1 MQRIVVMKGLPASGK
16 TTRAMQLVSE
26 GFKRVNKDDIRAMLD
41 NGKHSRENEKLVRK
55 VEEQLVSDMVSA
67 GKNVVIDSTNFAYD
81 EFWKSWAEARGVR
94 CEVEFVDTPITECIQ
109 RDAARGDRSVGA
121 KVIQGMYDRYLRVV
135 NRPLDYDLPTAY
147 IFDIDGTLA
156 LMDGRS
162 PYDYTKVGTDIVNRD
177 VACVMREMQV
187 AGNLAIVMSGRDGSC
202 LADTVN
208 WLNQNNLT
216 PDMLLMRP
224 DGDTRN
230 DAVVKKEL
238 YRKEVAGKFEVLGV
252 FDDRNR
258 VVDMWRSLGLTC
270 FQVHY
275 GNF

>member
-1 MQRIVVMKGLPASGK
+1 MKGLPASGK
-16 TTRAMQLVSE
+16 TTRAMQLVSD
-26 GFKRVNKDDIRAMLD
+26 GFKRVNKDDIRAMVD

-55 VEEQLVSDMVSA
+55 IEEQLVSELVSA

-94 CEVEFVDTPITECIQ
+94 CDVEFIDTPVTECIA
-109 RDAARGDRSVGA
+109 RDASRGDRSVGA

-135 NRPLDYDLPTAY
+135 NRPLDYDLQTAY

-156 LMDGRS
+156 LMNGRS
-162 PYDYTKVGTDIVNRD
+162 PYDYSKVGTDIVNRD
-177 VACVMREMQV
+177 VACVMRQLQE
-187 AGNLAIVMSGRDGSC
+187 AGNSVIVMSGRDASC
-202 LADTVN
+202 LAETDR
-208 WLNQNNLT
+208 WLESKNLV
-216 PDMLLMRP
+216 PQILLMRP
-224 DGDTRN
+224 EGDTRK
-230 DAVVKKEL
+230 DSVVKREL
-238 YRKEVAGKFEVLGV
+238 YQKHVAGRFEVLGV
-252 FDDRNR
+252 FDDRNQ